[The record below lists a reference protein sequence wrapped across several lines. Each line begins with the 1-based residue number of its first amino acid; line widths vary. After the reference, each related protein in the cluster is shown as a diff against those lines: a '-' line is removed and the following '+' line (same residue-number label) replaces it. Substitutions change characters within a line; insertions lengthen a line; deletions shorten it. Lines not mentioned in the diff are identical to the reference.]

1 MNFRRQA
8 PDSGPGFQMAPMID
22 VVFLLLLFWM
32 VTSIYA
38 QWERKIDLKVP
49 TAETGAQ
56 QIKQGQELI
65 INIDS
70 AGIIS
75 INNNE
80 LTLEALESVLDKIAG
95 QQKGHPVIIRADRV
109 THFQAVISV
118 LDICRKTGVYNI
130 SFANLAAGDTP
141 PEPDEA
147 QP

>member
-1 MNFRRQA
+1 
-8 PDSGPGFQMAPMID
+8 
-22 VVFLLLLFWM
+22 M

-70 AGIIS
+70 AGVIT

-80 LTLEALESVLDKIAG
+80 FTLEGLASVLEKIAG
-95 QQKGHPVIIRADRV
+95 QQAGHPVIIRADRV
-109 THFQAVISV
+109 TQFQAVINV
-118 LDICRKTGVYNI
+118 LDVCRKTGIYNI
-130 SFANLAAGDTP
+130 SFANIAVGDEV
-141 PEPDEA
+141 PEHPETR
-147 QP
+147 P

>member
-65 INIDS
+65 INVD
-70 AGIIS
+70 ATGAIS
-75 INNNE
+75 INNTE
-80 LTLEALESVLDKIAG
+80 LSLEALESVLQKIAR
-95 QQKGHPVIIRADRV
+95 QQEGHPVIIRADRV
-109 THFQAVISV
+109 TQFQAVISV
-118 LDICRKTGVYNI
+118 LDVCRKTGIYNI
-130 SFANLAAGDTP
+130 SFANIQAGDRA
-141 PEPDEA
+141 PDEEP